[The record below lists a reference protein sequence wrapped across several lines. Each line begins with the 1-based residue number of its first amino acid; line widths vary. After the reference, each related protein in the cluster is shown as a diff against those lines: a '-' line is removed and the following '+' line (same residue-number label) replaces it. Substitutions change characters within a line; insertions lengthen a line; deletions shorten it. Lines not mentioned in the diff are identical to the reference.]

1 MKNKLFLLIC
11 LVVNL
16 AFGQD
21 NRGENTKGAIAGT
34 VREGESGETIP
45 NAYVFLQNTDH
56 KTVTDL
62 DGKFG
67 FHHLAFG
74 HYQVLVKFA
83 DYPEKLVEVDVV
95 NSETVYIDVNLQHN
109 VKMTEEVTIRARKP
123 MGDLGIELEKKN
135 NAVVSDVISSATL
148 AKTPDRTTSDALKRV
163 SGASVQDNKF
173 VIIRGLNDRY
183 NAAYLNGAPL
193 PSSESDRKA
202 FSFDIFPVNMLDNL
216 TILKTASPDL
226 PGEFAGGVINI
237 KTKDIPEN
245 NFQSFSIGGGYNT
258 ITTFKDQTTYSG
270 GKLDWLGVDDGTRA
284 LSKAIPDHKSF
295 PLLMNDQAA
304 LAKTFT
310 TNWDLNNQKFSPNM
324 SFQYSM
330 GVNKSFGKDEKR
342 DFGFIGSLSYN
353 KTNNYNETQRR
364 AFTNGSGVSQIEF
377 DLLDK
382 VYSTQV
388 LAGGMANFSVKINQ
402 HNIIGFKNLY
412 SVNSDNRMIART
424 GEINPLDANPNLLRS
439 NARWFT
445 QNNIYSGQLTGEHLF
460 KKNRLRVDWVG
471 GYSNIVRTIPNLRRS
486 IYSRSKYLNDPQ
498 NPVATD
504 TMYSANISS
513 SSVGP
518 DYGGGMFFS
527 TNKENIA
534 SLKASISY
542 HLDTIAGIATEL
554 KIGGMY
560 QSRHRDFAARQLG
573 YTKFG
578 APGGSTNF
586 DQNLLY
592 QPEDSIFQ
600 PQNMGLIKPGVGG
613 FKLTDGTKLTDAYQA
628 SSSLTAGY
636 ISLDNKFHKKFRLI
650 WGARAEYFVQQLNA
664 TRNDKSALVINTKK
678 LEILPSFNFVYSA
691 SKRQN
696 LRLSGSQT
704 LNRPEYRELAPF
716 AFYDFNTQF
725 VLSGNDSLKRAKIT
739 NFDLRYEWFPGKN
752 QLISGSLFY
761 KYFENPIEQVARPDV
776 ANEISYKNA
785 PYAKNYGI
793 ELEFRSIIG
802 YLINSDSASF
812 LNNLTVFSNL
822 SIIRSVVDVSKNIGT
837 AYQTRPLQGQSP
849 YVFNGGVMF
858 EDKNHKMSYT
868 LNVNRV
874 GQRIY
879 ILGSISQPDI
889 WEKSRTFLDFQ
900 IAKSFLEEKL
910 EVKFNIQNILAQKLI
925 FYQNN
930 YTLTDSPKGFRK
942 ATNAVLIGDSQ
953 NKNGYSEKIDDTIWS
968 TKFGQTFSFV
978 VVYKF

>member
-1 MKNKLFLLIC
+1 MKNTIFLFIC
-11 LVVNL
+11 LLVNL
-16 AFGQD
+16 AYGQD
-21 NRGENTKGAIAGT
+21 GNGENTKGAIAGT

-74 HYQVLVKFA
+74 HYQVLVKYA
-83 DYPEKLVEVDVV
+83 DYPDKLVEVDVV

-216 TILKTASPDL
+216 TILKTASPDM

-258 ITTFKDQTTYSG
+258 ITTFKNQTSYVG
-270 GKLDWLGVDDGTRA
+270 GKLDWLGVDDGSRA
-284 LSKAIPDHKSF
+284 LSSSVPSVKTYPT
-295 PLLMNDQAA
+295 LMNDQAV
-304 LAKTFT
+304 LAKQFT
-310 TNWDLNNQKFSPNM
+310 TNWGTQNQKFMPNM

-330 GVNKSFGKDEKR
+330 GYNKSFGKDEKR
-342 DFGFIGSLSYN
+342 DFGVIAALSYN
-353 KTNNYNETQRR
+353 RTNNYNQTIRR
-364 AFTNGSGVSQIEF
+364 SYTTGGGVSQIDF

-382 VYSTQV
+382 VYSSQV
-388 LAGGMANFSVKINQ
+388 LAGGMANLSFKINQ

-412 SVNSDNRMIART
+412 SINSDNRYIARS
-424 GEINPLDANPNLLRS
+424 GEMSPLEANPTLIRS
-439 NARWFT
+439 TARWFT
-445 QNNIYSGQLTGEHLF
+445 GNNIYSGQLTGEHLF
-460 KKNRLRVDWVG
+460 KKNRLRIDWVG
-471 GYSNIVRTIPNLRRS
+471 GYSNIVRTIPNLRRTN
-486 IYSRSKYLNDPQ
+486 YSRPKYVNDPL
-498 NPVATD
+498 NSSPYD
-504 TMYSANISS
+504 TIYRANISQS
-513 SSVGP
+513 SIGS
-518 DYGGGMFFS
+518 DYCGGMFFS
-527 TNKENIA
+527 TNKEGIK

-542 HLDTIAGIATEL
+542 HLDTIAGIASEL
-554 KIGGMY
+554 KVGGML
-560 QSRHRDFAARQLG
+560 QTRSRDFVARQLG
-573 YTKFG
+573 YTQYG
-578 APGGSTNF
+578 IPGGNV
-586 DQNLLY
+586 QLKPYLLY

-600 PQNMGLIKPGVGG
+600 AQNMGLIKPGVGG

-628 SSSLTAGY
+628 SSNLTAGF

-650 WGARAEYFVQQLNA
+650 WGARAEYFVQELKA
-664 TRNDKSALVINTKK
+664 IRNDKSALVINTKK
-678 LEILPSFNFVYSA
+678 LDVLPSFNFVYSA
-691 SKRQN
+691 TKRQN

-716 AFYDFNTQF
+716 AFFDFTTQF
-725 VLSGNDSLKRAKIT
+725 VLTGNDSLLRAKIT
-739 NFDLRYEWFPGKN
+739 NLDLRYEWFPGKN
-752 QLISGSLFY
+752 QLLSGSLFY
-761 KYFENPIEQVARPDV
+761 KYFQNPIEQSTRADV
-776 ANEISYKNA
+776 SNEISYKNA
-785 PYAKNYGI
+785 PSAINYGL
-793 ELEFRSIIG
+793 ELEFRSMVG
-802 YLINSDSASF
+802 YLFNSDSSSF
-812 LNNLTVFSNL
+812 LNNLTVYSNL
-822 SIIRSVVDVSKNIGT
+822 SIIRSVVDVSNNKGS
-837 AYQTRPLQGQSP
+837 AYLSRPLQGQSP
-849 YVFNGGVMF
+849 YVFNGGVMY
-858 EDKNHKMSYT
+858 DDLKHKISYS

-879 ILGSISQPDI
+879 ILGSVSQPDI
-889 WEKSRTFLDFQ
+889 WEKGRTFLDFQ
-900 IAKSFLEEKL
+900 IAKKFLKEKL

-930 YTLTDSPKGFRK
+930 YETQASVLGFDK
-942 ATNAVLIGDSQ
+942 VTNSVFIG
-953 NKNGYSEKIDDTIWS
+953 NAKNVNGYNSKIDNAMWTTS
-968 TKFGQTFSFV
+968 FGQTFSFV
-978 VVYKF
+978 IVYKF